1 MTFKFKPP
9 PPSTISLASIL
20 CASLLLVGCSQ
31 PDRKKASET
40 NNTLPAPSA
49 EMMAPKPIAEASPI
63 KPLNEDVPS
72 VRSAD
77 SHVHGGAI
85 LSIAS
90 ENDTIQ
96 IEFETPLYNLLGFEY
111 APKSDAEKALVS
123 EAEVSLTQPEILIR
137 FNDAAKCSF
146 ETPSSNVDLFETHS
160 GEEDDEHHDDHDH
173 SDHHEEESETD
184 DHDEH
189 HQHEENSV
197 HKDVLLNYF
206 LSCGEIDKLK
216 TVKVELFEIFP
227 NLTELELVYLGP
239 SQQMSADL
247 TPSKTTAELT
257 R

>member
-1 MTFKFKPP
+1 MTFKFQPHP
-9 PPSTISLASIL
+9 APTSGLASIL
-20 CASLLLVGCSQ
+20 CVTLLLVGCSK
-31 PDRKKASET
+31 PETKKASET
-40 NNTLPAPSA
+40 IDTPPASSA
-49 EMMAPKPIAEASPI
+49 EMVPETFAEASPI

-77 SHVHGGAI
+77 SHVHGGAT

-90 ENDTIQ
+90 ENETIQ
-96 IEFETPLYNLLGFEY
+96 IEFETPLFNLLGFEY
-111 APKSDAEKALVS
+111 APKTDAEKALVS
-123 EAEVSLTQPEILIR
+123 EAEVSLTQPEKLIR
-137 FNDAAKCSF
+137 FNDAANCSF

-189 HQHEENSV
+189 HQHKEDDV

-216 TVKVELFEIFP
+216 TVKVDLFEIFP

-247 TPSKTTAELT
+247 TPSKATAELT